1 MKTYRFR
8 IYPTDSQVTALNSAL
23 ELCRDLY
30 NAMLQQRIYAFR
42 SGRRVSYNSQQ
53 DELPEL
59 KNAFPEYRSIHS
71 QVLQDVARRLDKA
84 YDNFYRRIGER
95 KEGNSIKAGFPRFKS
110 RGRYSSITY
119 TQSGFRILDN
129 GHVWLSRLG
138 EVRMFMHRPVTGDI
152 KTISIKR
159 DSAGDWF
166 ITVTAGRYRNSG
178 TETQEERNKEQP
190 HANFPVFMNP
200 IGIDL
205 GLKALIT
212 TSDGIQIDPPRF
224 LGKSEKKL
232 KRAQRNLSTKK
243 KGSGKR
249 RKARTKVAKI
259 HRKTER
265 QRDDF
270 SHKISRNLVKNHGL
284 ITFEDLNIRGMMRNH
299 HLAKSIGDAGWNR
312 IIQYTTYKAESA
324 GAFVIMVD
332 PRQTSQTCSGCGNIK
347 HDLKLSD
354 RIYHCNACGLIID
367 RDMNAAINIRNAG
380 LNAVG
385 RGTPELTP
393 VEIGA
398 LPAMVTP
405 VAETGSPRVSWG
417 RMSLSLRHKSI
428 VNLNHAD

>member
-166 ITVTAGRYRNSG
+166 ITVTAGKYRNG
-178 TETQEERNKEQP
+178 ETETQEDHGNEKPR
-190 HANFPVFMNP
+190 ANFPVSMNP

-205 GLKALIT
+205 GLRALIT
-212 TSDGIQIDPPRF
+212 ISDGEQIDPPRF

-232 KRAQRNLSTKK
+232 KRAQKRLSKK
-243 KGSGKR
+243 LKGSGKR
-249 RKARTKVAKI
+249 RKARTRVAKV

-270 SHKISRNLVKNHGL
+270 SHKISRNLGKNHDL
-284 ITFEDLNIRGMMRNH
+284 ITFEDLNIKGMARNH
-299 HLAKSIGDAGWNR
+299 HMAKSIADASWGR
-312 IIQYTTYKAESA
+312 IVQYTMYKAESA
-324 GAFVIMVD
+324 GTVVILVNPMY
-332 PRQTSQTCSGCGNIK
+332 TSRKCSRCGNIRK
-347 HDLKLSD
+347 DLKLSD
-354 RIYHCNACGLIID
+354 RIYHCNSCGLIID
-367 RDMNAAINIRNAG
+367 RDLNAAINIRNAG

-385 RGTPELTP
+385 RGTPEVTP

-405 VAETGSPRVSWG
+405 VAETGSHPR
-417 RMSLSLRHKSI
+417 
-428 VNLNHAD
+428 

>member
-23 ELCRDLY
+23 ELCRDLH

-166 ITVTAGRYRNSG
+166 ITVTAGKYRNG
-178 TETQEERNKEQP
+178 ETETQEERNEKP
-190 HANFPVFMNP
+190 HANSPGFMNP

-212 TSDGIQIDPPRF
+212 ISDGEQIDPPRF

-232 KRAQRNLSTKK
+232 KRAQKRLSKK
-243 KGSGKR
+243 LKGSGKR
-249 RKARTKVAKI
+249 RKARTRVAKV

-270 SHKISRNLVKNHGL
+270 SHKISRNLGKNHDL
-284 ITFEDLNIRGMMRNH
+284 ITFEDLDIRGMIRNH
-299 HLAKSIGDAGWNR
+299 HLAKSIADASWGR
-312 IIQYTTYKAESA
+312 IVQYTMYKAESA
-324 GAFVIMVD
+324 GTVVILVN
-332 PRQTSQTCSGCGNIK
+332 PRDTSRKCSRCGNVRK
-347 HDLKLSD
+347 DLKLSD
-354 RIYHCNACGLIID
+354 RIYHCDACNLTMD

-385 RGTPELTP
+385 RGTPEFTP

-405 VAETGSPRVSWG
+405 VAETGSPSVSWG